1 MYTKSEFWNCHGKS
15 HTLPRMVT
23 RTADRIRES
32 LEQSIIEGEF
42 ENGERLD
49 EVRLATG
56 FGVSRTPFRE
66 ALQMLAGSGLV
77 ELIPRRGAY
86 VRHPGIIEL
95 VEMFEVMAELEA
107 LCGRLAARRISQAEL
122 VEISKAA
129 KACELSVEKQDPD
142 GYYHDNEDFHGLI
155 YKFSGNT
162 FLSNEAAKLHRRLRP
177 FRRMQLRA
185 RGRLDQSMKEHAM
198 ILAALEAGDPDA
210 AADALRTHISV
221 QGEKFHDLIATYEKV
236 PAGK

>member
-1 MYTKSEFWNCHGKS
+1 MI
-15 HTLPRMVT
+15 T

-42 ENGERLD
+42 EDGERLD

-86 VRHPGIIEL
+86 VRHPGIVEL

-107 LCGRLAARRISQAEL
+107 LCGKLAARRASPADLDAIA
-122 VEISKAA
+122 KAA
-129 KACELSVEKQDPD
+129 NACEASMATHDTDL
-142 GYYHDNEDFHGLI
+142 YYHENERFHHLI
-155 YKFSGNT
+155 YEGSGNS
-162 FLSNEAAKLHRRLRP
+162 FLAAEAKKLHRRLRP

-185 RGRLDQSMKEHAM
+185 RGRMEQSMKEHAS
-198 ILAALEAGDPDA
+198 ILAALEAGDSDA
-210 AADALRTHISV
+210 AADALRSHVSV
-221 QGEKFHDLIATYEKV
+221 QGERFNDLISSYEKAS
-236 PAGK
+236 AGK